1 VLQWTKWVRFC
12 AQVRPNQEQLMS
24 GFNNLRIAARGF
36 WLSSK
41 IKMVV

>member
-1 VLQWTKWVRFC
+1 MLQWTKWVRFC
-12 AQVRPNQEQLMS
+12 AQVRPNLMS
-24 GFNNLRIAARGF
+24 GFNNLRIVDRGF